1 MRSLTVAREEC
12 ERFHPGLLAALEAL
26 PLADREADGSPVLD
40 IYRRHRGPGLLAPAD
55 FGGGAAGPL
64 EAVRV
69 QRAVSALSP
78 SLGVG
83 LAMHH
88 FTVAMLFSLAESA
101 GRLTDAQLKL
111 MSGIGADGLLLA
123 SGWAEGRTDQNIL
136 LPSVVATPVEGGYE
150 VNGAKKPCSLARS
163 MDVLTASVSV
173 TDEQGRP
180 ALALL
185 LIPASSAGIS
195 VQPFWNNPVLL
206 GAQSHEVRLE
216 RVHVPAELVIA
227 STPEDES
234 RLDDL
239 QTAGF
244 TWFELLATSTYV
256 GAASAIVARVLE
268 RGRGG
273 ATDRLALTLR
283 LEAAVDLVEGA
294 ARALE
299 AGLAGEDA
307 VAKVLVARYASQD
320 LLAAAVTGA
329 VELLGGIAF
338 LRDADTTYLASTIG
352 ALAFHPPS
360 RGSTAGAL
368 DDYFKG
374 EPLRLS

>member
-26 PLADREADGSPVLD
+26 PLAEREAEDSPVLD
-40 IYRRHRGPGLLAPAD
+40 IYRRHHGPGLLAPAEY
-55 FGGGAAGPL
+55 GGPAAGPL
-64 EAVRV
+64 QAVRV

-111 MSGIGADGLLLA
+111 MSGIAGDGLLLA

-150 VNGAKKPCSLARS
+150 VNGSKKPCSLSRS
-163 MDVLTASVSV
+163 MDVLTASVAV
-173 TDEQGRP
+173 TDGQGRP

-185 LIPASSAGIS
+185 LIPAASAGIS
-195 VQPFWNNPVLL
+195 VHPFWNSPVLM

-216 RVHVPAELVIA
+216 GVHVPGELVIA

-256 GAASAIVARVLE
+256 GAASALVARVLAA
-268 RGRGG
+268 GRGG
-273 ATDRLALTLR
+273 PTDRLALSLR

-294 ARALE
+294 ARAVE
-299 AGLAGEDA
+299 AGLAGDDA
-307 VAKVLVARYASQD
+307 VAKVLVARYAAQD
-320 LLAAAVTGA
+320 LLAAAVSGA

-338 LRDADTTYLASTIG
+338 LREYDIAYLASTIG

-360 RGSTAGAL
+360 RGSTAPAL

>member
-1 MRSLTVAREEC
+1 
-12 ERFHPGLLAALEAL
+12 
-26 PLADREADGSPVLD
+26 
-40 IYRRHRGPGLLAPAD
+40 
-55 FGGGAAGPL
+55 
-64 EAVRV
+64 
-69 QRAVSALSP
+69 
-78 SLGVG
+78 VG

-111 MSGIGADGLLLA
+111 MSGIAGDGLLLA

-136 LPSVVATPVEGGYE
+136 LPSVVATAVEGGYE
-150 VNGAKKPCSLARS
+150 VNGSKKPCSLSRS
-163 MDVLTASVSV
+163 MDVLTASVAV

-185 LIPASSAGIS
+185 LIPAASAGIS
-195 VQPFWNNPVLL
+195 VHPFWNSPVLM

-216 RVHVPAELVIA
+216 GVHVPGELVIA

-256 GAASAIVARVLE
+256 GAASALVARVLAA
-268 RGRGG
+268 GRGG
-273 ATDRLALTLR
+273 PTDRLALSLR

-294 ARALE
+294 ARAVE
-299 AGLAGEDA
+299 AGLTGDDA
-307 VAKVLVARYASQD
+307 VAKVLVARYAAQD
-320 LLAAAVTGA
+320 LLATAVNGA

-338 LRDADTTYLASTIG
+338 LREYDIAYLASTIG

-360 RGSTAGAL
+360 RGSTAPAL